1 MLPFLL
7 NGQKL
12 LGVTGRHRL
21 LHVRERF
28 PEFLAGIRYQRF
40 ERALVRHR
48 DNATLNSTAQKL
60 ARQALLPSVVE
71 TAIRLP
77 ASSLR
82 LDVREQLGERFELDE
97 TVNGKGDHAAIFQNC
112 CGRSNDR

>member
-21 LHVRERF
+21 FHVRERL
-28 PEFLAGIRYQRF
+28 PEFLAGMRYQRF
-40 ERALVRHR
+40 QGTLVRHR
-48 DNATLNSTAQKL
+48 DNATLNSTAQQF
-60 ARQALLPSVVE
+60 ARQALLPSAVE
-71 TAIRLP
+71 TANRLP

-97 TVNGKGDHAAIFQNC
+97 TVNGKGDHPAIFQDFR
-112 CGRSNDR
+112 GR